1 MASKGTIGGRIV
13 LEGEEKYRSA
23 LKNIKT
29 EQSELRSE
37 MRLCQTEFKN
47 SQNSL
52 AALQTKYDVLSKQV
66 DTQAKKVKVYED
78 ALTASRKAEEDAA
91 KKIEALKTALADA
104 DEEMT
109 AMWNSADGTSESL
122 EEQSKVVAELKNKLS
137 LAEQDYEKLTQKTT
151 GYQTSLNYANSE
163 LKDMQGQLD
172 QTEKYLRE
180 AEQSAD
186 GCATSID
193 EYGKETEEASEKTNV
208 FGDVL
213 KANLLSEAI
222 ISGIKTIAS
231 GIKTIA
237 VSAVASGEAFEAS
250 MSQVAATMGMTV
262 DEIRNGSKE
271 YKLLSDAAKECGKAT
286 MFSASEAAEA
296 LNYLALAGYD
306 AEKAA
311 ATLPKVLDLA
321 AAGGLDLA
329 YASDLVTDS
338 MAALGLETSQL
349 DSYIDEMARTSQ
361 KSNTSVAQLGE
372 ATLVC
377 AGTVSLAQQSLET
390 MNTELGILA
399 NNGIKGAEGGTHLRN
414 ILLALSAPTDV
425 AAVAIHQL
433 GLKVADSNGNMRDL
447 NDIMVDLDASTSR
460 MSSQEKTQI
469 ISRIFNKTDIAAVN
483 ALLKGTG
490 DEYNSLY
497 AEINNCSGAAAAM
510 AETLNDNLKG
520 KVTILQSALEGLGIS
535 AYEIFDDEMKSAV
548 DSATEAVGSL
558 QRSMDNGDLGVS
570 MRKFSK
576 SLGELVEGAA
586 EFGEDALP
594 VVIDGLTWLI
604 DNADLVTAGVTGIV
618 AANLQMKVVGPA
630 VEKVTTA
637 WNLYKTANEGATV
650 SQWLLNTAMNA
661 NPAGLLVTAVV
672 GLTAAVVAYTVAN
685 KESCYIVDETT
696 GATKKLIETSKDL
709 NESYASATS
718 ERKEARDSMEVEA
731 VSCRKLVDELEDL
744 QSKTE
749 RTTSEQIRMQ
759 MIVDE
764 LNQAIP
770 DLNLAIDEQTGL
782 LNMSTN
788 ALEKNIDAM
797 MASAKAGAARE
808 DLTNIAEDQYEAEK
822 QLAELEM
829 QLEEQKQAVA
839 EAQEK
844 YNEKLEETNR
854 VYGNQI
860 ELYDTMMEKESYAL
874 ENAKNA
880 QAGLEEQI
888 QSTKESIGGF
898 TQEYQRTLEYLAD
911 MEGWSASGQMIASLG
926 VAAEMTGG
934 NFTRLSD
941 VVQTQMSE
949 MQETLSDTI
958 SEQINLFSEFSGK
971 AELTTAELLNNMQ
984 SQVNGI
990 SQWADNME
998 ELAERGIDRGL
1009 LQHLANMG
1017 PEGAAYV
1024 SAFVKMSDEELKKA
1038 GDLFEQ
1044 ALTLPDE
1051 TASKITESYA
1061 SAGEMATKGYA
1072 NGISEN
1078 AKLAAEQSRILGKGS
1093 LDELKTTL
1101 AIRSPSKET
1110 QRIGEYFDEGLKI
1123 GIRNGQAA
1131 LISTISNLAGSMLQ
1145 TTRTELAQNK
1155 FVDIGRQIPA
1165 GLAQGI
1171 SSGKSTA
1178 VSSAQD
1184 LGRNVTSILQTELP
1198 RSRFEEVGGQVSAGL
1213 EQGIRNG
1220 ASGVISAAT
1229 EMAQKAISAAKKEL
1243 EINSPSKKFAYLGKM
1258 SGAGYIEG
1266 WRESMADINAVVAA
1280 TLPDTSMKPLTG
1292 ENGNFSYGGQKIN
1305 HINQEINI
1313 YSQTDNL
1320 IEAAWKFEEAQKEA
1334 AREW

>member
-13 LEGEEKYRSA
+13 LEGEDKYRSA

-29 EQSELRSE
+29 EQTELRSE
-37 MRLCQTEFKN
+37 MKLCQTEFKN
-47 SQNSL
+47 SQNSI
-52 AALQTKYDVLSKQV
+52 AALQTKYEVLSKQV
-66 DTQAKKVKVYED
+66 DTQSRKVKVYEE

-91 KKIEALKTALADA
+91 KKVEALKTALADA

-122 EEQSKVVAELKNKLS
+122 EEQSKAVAELKNKLS
-137 LAEQDYEKLTQKTT
+137 LAEQDYEKITQKTS
-151 GYQTSLNYANSE
+151 GYQTSLNYASAE
-163 LKDMQGQLD
+163 LKGMQVQLN
-172 QTEKYLRE
+172 QTEGYLKE
-180 AEQSAD
+180 AEKSAD

-193 EYGKETEEASEKTNV
+193 EYGRETEAASEKTNV

-213 KANLLSEAI
+213 KANLLSDAI
-222 ISGIKTIAS
+222 ISGIKALAS

-237 VSAVASGEAFEAS
+237 VSAVDSGEEFEAS
-250 MSQVAATMGMTV
+250 MSQVAATMGMTA

-271 YKLLSDAAKECGKAT
+271 YNLLSDAAKECGKST

-306 AEKAA
+306 AEKSA
-311 ATLPKVLDLA
+311 ATLPKVLNLA
-321 AAGGLDLA
+321 AAGELDLA

-338 MAALGLETSQL
+338 MAALELETSQL
-349 DSYIDEMARTSQ
+349 DTYIDEMARTSQ

-414 ILLALSAPTDV
+414 IILSLSAPTDK
-425 AAVAIHQL
+425 AAVAFKQM
-433 GLKVADSNGNMRDL
+433 GLKIEDSNGNMRDL
-447 NDIMVDLDASTSR
+447 NDIMIDLNSSMSH
-460 MSSQEKTQI
+460 MSSQEKTQM

-490 DEYNSLY
+490 DEYNNLY
-497 AEINNCSGAAAAM
+497 AEINDCSGAAAAM
-510 AETLNDNLKG
+510 ADTLNDNLKG

-548 DSATEAVGSL
+548 DSATDAVGSL

-618 AANLQMKVVGPA
+618 AANLQMKVVAPA
-630 VEKVTTA
+630 VSAVTTA

-661 NPAGLLVTAVV
+661 NPAGILVTAVV
-672 GLTAAVVAYTVAN
+672 GLTAAVLAYTVAN
-685 KESCYIVDETT
+685 RESCYIADETT
-696 GATKKLIETSKDL
+696 GATKKLTEASKEL
-709 NESYASATS
+709 NESYASAIS
-718 ERKEARDSMEVEA
+718 ERKAARDSMEVEA

-744 QSKTE
+744 QSKTD
-749 RTTSEQIRMQ
+749 RTASEQIRMQ

-788 ALEKNIDAM
+788 ALEKNVDAM
-797 MASAKAGAARE
+797 MASAVAGAARE
-808 DLTNIAEDQYEAEK
+808 DLTRIAQEQWEAEK

-829 QLEEQKQAVA
+829 QLDEQKQAVA
-839 EAQEK
+839 EAQQR
-844 YNEKLEETNR
+844 YNEKLDETNR
-854 VYGNQI
+854 IYGNQI
-860 ELYDTMMEKESYAL
+860 ELYDTMMDKESYAL

-898 TQEYQRTLEYLAD
+898 TEEYQRTLEYIANT
-911 MEGWSASGQMIASLG
+911 EGWSASGQMITALG
-926 VAAEMTGG
+926 AAAEMTGG

-949 MQETLSDTI
+949 MQETLRDTI
-958 SEQINLFSEFSGK
+958 SGQINLFSEFSGK
-971 AELTTAELLNNMQ
+971 AELTTEELLSNMQ

-998 ELAERGIDRGL
+998 ELAERGIDQGL

-1017 PEGAAYV
+1017 PEGASYV
-1024 SAFVKMSDEELKKA
+1024 SAFVRMSDAELKKA

-1051 TASKITESYA
+1051 ASAKITESYMT
-1061 SAGEMATKGYA
+1061 AGEMASKGYA

-1078 AKLAAEQSRILGKGS
+1078 AKLAAQEAKLLGKGS
-1093 LDELKTTL
+1093 LDELQSVL
-1101 AIRSPSKET
+1101 AIKSPSRET
-1110 QRIGEYFDEGLKI
+1110 QQIGEYFDEGLQK
-1123 GIRNGQAA
+1123 GIKNGQAA
-1131 LISTISNLAGSMLQ
+1131 LLSTVTNLAGEMLR
-1145 TTRTELAQNK
+1145 TLRTELAQNK
-1155 FVDIGRQIPA
+1155 FVEIGRQIPD
-1165 GLAQGI
+1165 GLSQGI
-1171 SSGKSTA
+1171 SSGKPGA
-1178 VSSAQD
+1178 VSAASS
-1184 LGRNVTSILQTELP
+1184 LGREITSALQTELP
-1198 RSRFEEVGGQVSAGL
+1198 RSKFEEVGGQVSSGL
-1213 EQGIRNG
+1213 AQGISNG

-1229 EMAQKAISAAKKEL
+1229 EMAQKAVSAAKKAL
-1243 EINSPSKKFAYLGKM
+1243 EINSPSRKFAYLGKM

-1266 WRESMADINAVVAA
+1266 WRESMENVNAVVAA
-1280 TLPDTSMKPLTG
+1280 SLPDTSMGQLTRGG
-1292 ENGNFSYGGQKIN
+1292 ESPFYGSQKIN

-1334 AREW
+1334 ARQW

>member
-1 MASKGTIGGRIV
+1 M
-13 LEGEEKYRSA
+13 LFRS
-23 LKNIKT
+23 
-29 EQSELRSE
+29 
-37 MRLCQTEFKN
+37 
-47 SQNSL
+47 
-52 AALQTKYDVLSKQV
+52 
-66 DTQAKKVKVYED
+66 
-78 ALTASRKAEEDAA
+78 
-91 KKIEALKTALADA
+91 
-104 DEEMT
+104 
-109 AMWNSADGTSESL
+109 MWNSADGTSESL

-630 VEKVTTA
+630 VEKVITA
-637 WNLYKTANEGATV
+637 WKAYKTATQSAEV
-650 SQWLLNTAMNA
+650 SQLALNTAVNA
-661 NPAGLLVTAVV
+661 NPAGILITTIV
-672 GLTAAVVAYTVAN
+672 GLTAAVTAWTFAN
-685 KESCYIVDETT
+685 RENLSSMDETT
-696 GATKKLIETSKDL
+696 KASKEMLEVSEEL
-709 NESYASATS
+709 NRSYEAGMS
-718 ERKEARDSMEVEA
+718 ERKQAKEDRETEAEV
-731 VSCRKLVDELEDL
+731 CRKLADELGEL
-744 QSKTE
+744 QEKTAL
-749 RTTSEQIRMQ
+749 TYTEQVRQNMLIEQ
-759 MIVDE
+759 
-764 LNQAIP
+764 LNQAMP
-770 DLNLAIDEQTGL
+770 ELNLAIDEQTGL
-782 LNMSTN
+782 LNMSTQ
-788 ALEKNIDAM
+788 ALEKNVEAM
-797 MASAKAGAARE
+797 MASAKADAARA
-808 DLTNIAEDQYEAEK
+808 DLLEIAEQQYEAEK
-822 QLAELEM
+822 RLMEL
-829 QLEEQKQAVA
+829 QAQKELQD
-839 EAQEK
+839 EK
-844 YNEKLEETNR
+844 
-854 VYGNQI
+854 VI
-860 ELYDTMMEKESYAL
+860 ELQSGKATAYHQARLAQMEM
-874 ENAKNA
+874 
-880 QAGLEEQI
+880 EEQI
-888 QSTKESIGGF
+888 NSTKESIEAF
-898 TQEYQRTLEYLAD
+898 TTEYEETMNYLAST
-911 MEGWSASGQMIASLG
+911 EGWTATGLMIASFG
-926 VAAEMTGG
+926 AAAETAGDKVSVM
-934 NFTRLSD
+934 SSE
-941 VVQTQMSE
+941 VQTQMSE
-949 MQETLSDTI
+949 MQETLRDTI

-1171 SSGKSTA
+1171 SSGKSTT

-1198 RSRFEEVGGQVSAGL
+1198 RSRFEEVGGQVSAGI

>member
-630 VEKVTTA
+630 VEKVITA
-637 WNLYKTANEGATV
+637 WKAYKTATQSAEV
-650 SQWLLNTAMNA
+650 SQLALNTAVNA
-661 NPAGLLVTAVV
+661 NPAGILITTIV
-672 GLTAAVVAYTVAN
+672 GLTAAVTAWTFAN
-685 KESCYIVDETT
+685 RENLSSMDETT
-696 GATKKLIETSKDL
+696 KASKEMLEVSEEL
-709 NESYASATS
+709 NRSYEAGMS
-718 ERKEARDSMEVEA
+718 ERKQAKEDRETEAEV
-731 VSCRKLVDELEDL
+731 CRKLADELGEL
-744 QSKTE
+744 QEKTAL
-749 RTTSEQIRMQ
+749 TYTEQVRQNMLIEQ
-759 MIVDE
+759 
-764 LNQAIP
+764 LNQAMP
-770 DLNLAIDEQTGL
+770 ELNLAIDEQTGL
-782 LNMSTN
+782 LNMSTQ
-788 ALEKNIDAM
+788 ALEKNVEAM
-797 MASAKAGAARE
+797 MASAKADAARA
-808 DLTNIAEDQYEAEK
+808 DLLEIAEQQYEAEK
-822 QLAELEM
+822 RLMEL
-829 QLEEQKQAVA
+829 QAQKELQD
-839 EAQEK
+839 EK
-844 YNEKLEETNR
+844 
-854 VYGNQI
+854 VI
-860 ELYDTMMEKESYAL
+860 ELQSGKATAYHQARLAQMEM
-874 ENAKNA
+874 
-880 QAGLEEQI
+880 EEQI
-888 QSTKESIGGF
+888 NSTKESIEAF
-898 TQEYQRTLEYLAD
+898 TTEYEETMNYLASTG
-911 MEGWSASGQMIASLG
+911 GWTATGLMIASFG
-926 VAAEMTGG
+926 AAAETAGDKVSVM
-934 NFTRLSD
+934 SSE
-941 VVQTQMSE
+941 VQTQMSE
-949 MQETLSDTI
+949 MQETLRDTI

-1171 SSGKSTA
+1171 SSGKSTT

-1198 RSRFEEVGGQVSAGL
+1198 RSRFEEVGGQVSAGI